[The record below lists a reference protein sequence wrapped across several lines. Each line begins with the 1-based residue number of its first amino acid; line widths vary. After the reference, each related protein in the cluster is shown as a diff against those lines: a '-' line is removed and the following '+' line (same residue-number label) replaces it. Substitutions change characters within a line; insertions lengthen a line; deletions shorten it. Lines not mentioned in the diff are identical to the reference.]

1 MKLEIDTRELEDL
14 GPVATIVLNYL
25 KQKRFYNIPIMENEL
40 RISKP
45 RLYRVLHDLEE
56 KKYIKL
62 HYTYSRYGRA
72 AMSDIE
78 IYK

>member
-25 KQKRFYNIPIMENEL
+25 KQKNFYNVTIMENDL
-40 RISKP
+40 RLNRQ
-45 RLYRVLHDLEE
+45 RLYKALHDLEA

-62 HYTYSRYGRA
+62 HYTFSRYGRP